1 MTRLNNW
8 DELKKRVSWGSVFG
22 GVVTVLAVSILLS
35 VLGSSIGLFMF
46 DPFADNPVSGIGTT
60 VGIGTAVALIVS
72 MIAGGF
78 VAGKL
83 AGVDGLIH
91 GFLVWGT
98 TLIVGAFFGV
108 LLTVGAAKLTMN
120 ALGAASS
127 VAGGVISGT
136 GSIVGSGVSALS
148 DQAKELFGGI
158 DFKVDLKDGEIPKDI
173 RAVLAKSKV
182 KELQPDYLQ
191 KQLENVK
198 TDLGKSVKKAIASP
212 EDADE
217 ILKNFLTRLKEQ
229 TNNWAKS
236 IDRNDLAKAL
246 ANNTNMSKAEAD
258 KAIKQY
264 TEIMRKASTEAD
276 KQIRN
281 LEQSLE
287 KATQEWQ
294 EVKQNTLEAADKAAD
309 AAARSALISFFA
321 LLIGAV
327 LWCLAGAYG
336 SRKTQERIDI

>member
-1 MTRLNNW
+1 
-8 DELKKRVSWGSVFG
+8 
-22 GVVTVLAVSILLS
+22 
-35 VLGSSIGLFMF
+35 
-46 DPFADNPVSGIGTT
+46 
-60 VGIGTAVALIVS
+60 
-72 MIAGGF
+72 
-78 VAGKL
+78 
-83 AGVDGLIH
+83 
-91 GFLVWGT
+91 
-98 TLIVGAFFGV
+98 FFGV

-148 DQAKELFGGI
+148 NQAKELFGGI

-327 LWCLAGAYG
+327 LCCLAGAYG

>member
-60 VGIGTAVALIVS
+60 VGIGTAVALIVN

-108 LLTVGAAKLTMN
+108 LLTVGAARLTMN

-212 EDADE
+212 EDTDE
-217 ILKNFLTRLKEQ
+217 IFKNFLTRLKEQ

-327 LWCLAGAYG
+327 LCCLAGAYG

>member
-108 LLTVGAAKLTMN
+108 LLTVGAARLTMN

-212 EDADE
+212 KDADE
-217 ILKNFLTRLKEQ
+217 IFKNFLTRLKEQ
-229 TNNWAKS
+229 TNNWTKS

-327 LWCLAGAYG
+327 LCCLAGAYG

>member
-108 LLTVGAAKLTMN
+108 LLTVGAARLTMN

-212 EDADE
+212 EDTDE
-217 ILKNFLTRLKEQ
+217 IFKNFLTRLKEQ

-264 TEIMRKASTEAD
+264 TEIMRKESTEAD

-327 LWCLAGAYG
+327 LCCLAGAYG

>member
-1 MTRLNNW
+1 
-8 DELKKRVSWGSVFG
+8 
-22 GVVTVLAVSILLS
+22 
-35 VLGSSIGLFMF
+35 MF

-60 VGIGTAVALIVS
+60 VGIGTALALIVS
-72 MIAGGF
+72 MVAGGF

-98 TLIVGAFFGV
+98 TLIVGAFFCV

-136 GSIVGSGVSALS
+136 GSIVGGGVSALS

-158 DFKVDLKDGEIPKDI
+158 DFKVDLKDGELPKDI
-173 RAVLAKSKV
+173 RAVLVKSKV

-191 KQLENVK
+191 KQLEGVK
-198 TDLGKSVKKAIASP
+198 ADFGKSVKKAVASP

-217 ILKNFLTRLKEQ
+217 IFKDFLAHLKKQ
-229 TNNWAKS
+229 ANNLAKS

-246 ANNTNMSKAEAD
+246 SNNTNMSKAEAD

-264 TEIMRKASTEAD
+264 MEIMHKATAEAD

-281 LEQSLE
+281 LEQNLD
-287 KATQEWQ
+287 KAIQEWQ
-294 EVKQNTLEAADKAAD
+294 EVKQNALETADKAAD
-309 AAARSALISFFA
+309 TAARSALISFFA
-321 LLIGAV
+321 ILIGAV
-327 LWCLAGAYG
+327 LCSLAGAYG

>member
-108 LLTVGAAKLTMN
+108 LLTVGAARLTMN

-173 RAVLAKSKV
+173 REVLAKSKV

-198 TDLGKSVKKAIASP
+198 SDLGKSVKKAIASP

-217 ILKNFLTRLKEQ
+217 IFKNFLTRLKEQ

-327 LWCLAGAYG
+327 LCCLAGAYG

>member
-1 MTRLNNW
+1 M
-8 DELKKRVSWGSVFG
+8 
-22 GVVTVLAVSILLS
+22 
-35 VLGSSIGLFMF
+35 
-46 DPFADNPVSGIGTT
+46 
-60 VGIGTAVALIVS
+60 
-72 MIAGGF
+72 
-78 VAGKL
+78 
-83 AGVDGLIH
+83 
-91 GFLVWGT
+91 
-98 TLIVGAFFGV
+98 
-108 LLTVGAAKLTMN
+108 
-120 ALGAASS
+120 
-127 VAGGVISGT
+127 
-136 GSIVGSGVSALS
+136 
-148 DQAKELFGGI
+148 
-158 DFKVDLKDGEIPKDI
+158 
-173 RAVLAKSKV
+173 
-182 KELQPDYLQ
+182 
-191 KQLENVK
+191 
-198 TDLGKSVKKAIASP
+198 
-212 EDADE
+212 
-217 ILKNFLTRLKEQ
+217 KEQ
-229 TNNWAKS
+229 TNNWTKS

-327 LWCLAGAYG
+327 LCCLAGAYG

>member
-108 LLTVGAAKLTMN
+108 LLTVGAARLTMN

-212 EDADE
+212 EDTDE
-217 ILKNFLTRLKEQ
+217 IFKNFLTRLKEQ

-236 IDRNDLAKAL
+236 IDRNDLSKAL

-327 LWCLAGAYG
+327 LCCLAGAYG

>member
-1 MTRLNNW
+1 MAHINNW
-8 DELKKRVSWGSVFG
+8 TELKKRVSWGSVFG

-35 VLGSSIGLFMF
+35 VLSSSIGLFMF

-60 VGIGTAVALIVS
+60 VGIGSAVALIVS
-72 MIAGGF
+72 MVAGGF

-98 TLIVGAFFGV
+98 TLIVGAFFCV
-108 LLTVGAAKLTMN
+108 LLTAGAAKLTMN

-158 DFKVDLKDGEIPKDI
+158 DFKADLKDGELPKDVQAI
-173 RAVLAKSKV
+173 LVKSKV

-191 KQLENVK
+191 KHLESVK
-198 TDLGKSVKKAIASP
+198 ADFGKSVKKAVASP
-212 EDADE
+212 EEADD
-217 ILKNFLTRLKEQ
+217 ILKGFLTRLKQQ
-229 TNNWAKS
+229 TNDLAKS
-236 IDRNDLAKAL
+236 IDRDDLAKAL

-264 TEIMRKASTEAD
+264 TEIMHKTTAEAD

-281 LEQSLE
+281 LEQNLD
-287 KATQEWQ
+287 KAVREWQ
-294 EVKQNTLEAADKAAD
+294 EVKQNALEAADKAANV
-309 AAARSALISFFA
+309 AARSALISFFA
-321 LLIGAV
+321 ILIGAV
-327 LWCLAGAYG
+327 LCSLAGAYG

>member
-1 MTRLNNW
+1 MTRLDNW
-8 DELKKRVSWGSVFG
+8 NELKKRVSWGSVFG

-60 VGIGTAVALIVS
+60 VGIGTALALIVS
-72 MIAGGF
+72 MVAGGF

-98 TLIVGAFFGV
+98 TLIVGAFFCV

-136 GSIVGSGVSALS
+136 GSIVGGGVSALS

-158 DFKVDLKDGEIPKDI
+158 DFKVDLKDGELPKDI
-173 RAVLAKSKV
+173 RAVLVKSKV

-191 KQLENVK
+191 KQLEGVK
-198 TDLGKSVKKAIASP
+198 ADFGKSVKKAVASP

-217 ILKNFLTRLKEQ
+217 IFKDFLAHLKKQ
-229 TNNWAKS
+229 ANNLAKS
-236 IDRNDLAKAL
+236 IDMN
-246 ANNTNMSKAEAD
+246 
-258 KAIKQY
+258 
-264 TEIMRKASTEAD
+264 
-276 KQIRN
+276 
-281 LEQSLE
+281 
-287 KATQEWQ
+287 
-294 EVKQNTLEAADKAAD
+294 
-309 AAARSALISFFA
+309 
-321 LLIGAV
+321 
-327 LWCLAGAYG
+327 
-336 SRKTQERIDI
+336 

>member
-217 ILKNFLTRLKEQ
+217 IFKNFLTRLKEQ
-229 TNNWAKS
+229 TNNWTKS

-264 TEIMRKASTEAD
+264 TAIMRKASTEAD

-327 LWCLAGAYG
+327 LCCLAGAYG

>member
-60 VGIGTAVALIVS
+60 VVIDTAVALIVS

-108 LLTVGAAKLTMN
+108 LLTVGAARLTMN

-212 EDADE
+212 EDTDE
-217 ILKNFLTRLKEQ
+217 IFKNFLTRLKEQ

-327 LWCLAGAYG
+327 LCCLAGAYG

>member
-1 MTRLNNW
+1 M
-8 DELKKRVSWGSVFG
+8 
-22 GVVTVLAVSILLS
+22 
-35 VLGSSIGLFMF
+35 
-46 DPFADNPVSGIGTT
+46 
-60 VGIGTAVALIVS
+60 
-72 MIAGGF
+72 
-78 VAGKL
+78 
-83 AGVDGLIH
+83 
-91 GFLVWGT
+91 
-98 TLIVGAFFGV
+98 
-108 LLTVGAAKLTMN
+108 
-120 ALGAASS
+120 
-127 VAGGVISGT
+127 
-136 GSIVGSGVSALS
+136 
-148 DQAKELFGGI
+148 
-158 DFKVDLKDGEIPKDI
+158 KDGEIPKDI

-217 ILKNFLTRLKEQ
+217 IFKNFLTRLKEQ

-327 LWCLAGAYG
+327 LCCLAGAYG

>member
-127 VAGGVISGT
+127 VAGGVIYGT
-136 GSIVGSGVSALS
+136 GSIVGSGVSSHS
-148 DQAKELFGGI
+148 DKAKKLFGGI

-217 ILKNFLTRLKEQ
+217 IFKNFLTRLKEQ
-229 TNNWAKS
+229 TNNWTKS

-327 LWCLAGAYG
+327 LCCLAGAYG

>member
-98 TLIVGAFFGV
+98 TP
-108 LLTVGAAKLTMN
+108 
-120 ALGAASS
+120 
-127 VAGGVISGT
+127 
-136 GSIVGSGVSALS
+136 IVGSGVSALS

-327 LWCLAGAYG
+327 LCCLAGAYG

>member
-108 LLTVGAAKLTMN
+108 LLTVGAARLTMN

-327 LWCLAGAYG
+327 LCCLAGAYG

>member
-108 LLTVGAAKLTMN
+108 LLTVGAARLTMN

-173 RAVLAKSKV
+173 RVVLAKSKV

-327 LWCLAGAYG
+327 LCCLAGAYG

>member
-1 MTRLNNW
+1 MTRLNNLM
-8 DELKKRVSWGSVFG
+8 DLKKRVSWGSVFG

-108 LLTVGAAKLTMN
+108 LLTVGAARLTMN

-246 ANNTNMSKAEAD
+246 ANSTNMSKAEAD

-327 LWCLAGAYG
+327 LCCLAGAYG

>member
-1 MTRLNNW
+1 MAHINNW
-8 DELKKRVSWGSVFG
+8 TELKKRVSWGSVFG

-60 VGIGTAVALIVS
+60 VGIGTALALIVS
-72 MIAGGF
+72 MVAGGF

-98 TLIVGAFFGV
+98 TLIVGAFFCV

-136 GSIVGSGVSALS
+136 GSIVGGGVSALS

-158 DFKVDLKDGEIPKDI
+158 DFKVDLKDGELPKDI
-173 RAVLAKSKV
+173 RAVLVKSKV

-191 KQLENVK
+191 KQLEGVK
-198 TDLGKSVKKAIASP
+198 ADFGKSVKKAVASP

-217 ILKNFLTRLKEQ
+217 IFKDFLAHLKKQ
-229 TNNWAKS
+229 ANNLAKS

-246 ANNTNMSKAEAD
+246 SNNTNMSKAEAD

-264 TEIMRKASTEAD
+264 MEIMHKATAEAD

-281 LEQSLE
+281 LEQNLD
-287 KATQEWQ
+287 KAIQEWQ
-294 EVKQNTLEAADKAAD
+294 EVKQNALETADKAAD
-309 AAARSALISFFA
+309 TAARSALISFFA
-321 LLIGAV
+321 ILIGAV
-327 LWCLAGAYG
+327 LCSLAGAYG

>member
-1 MTRLNNW
+1 MTRLDNW
-8 DELKKRVSWGSVFG
+8 NELKKRVSWGSVLG

-35 VLGSSIGLFMF
+35 VLGSSIGLYMF

-60 VGIGTAVALIVS
+60 VGIGTAIALIVS
-72 MIAGGF
+72 MVAGGF

-98 TLIVGAFFGV
+98 TLIVGAFFCV

-136 GSIVGSGVSALS
+136 GSIVGGGVSALS
-148 DQAKELFGGI
+148 DHAKELFGGI
-158 DFKVDLKDGEIPKDI
+158 DFKVDLKDGELPKDI
-173 RAVLAKSKV
+173 RAVLVKSKV

-191 KQLENVK
+191 KQLEGVK
-198 TDLGKSVKKAIASP
+198 ADFGKSVKKAVASP

-217 ILKNFLTRLKEQ
+217 IFKDFLAHLKKQ
-229 TNNWAKS
+229 ANNLAKS
-236 IDRNDLAKAL
+236 IDRNDLTKAL
-246 ANNTNMSKAEAD
+246 SNNTNMSKAEAD

-264 TEIMRKASTEAD
+264 MEIMDKATAEVD

-281 LEQSLE
+281 LEQNLD
-287 KATQEWQ
+287 KAIQEWQ
-294 EVKQNTLEAADKAAD
+294 EVKQNALETADKAAD

-321 LLIGAV
+321 ILIGAV
-327 LWCLAGAYG
+327 LCSLAGAYG
-336 SRKTQERIDI
+336 CRKTQERIDI

>member
-108 LLTVGAAKLTMN
+108 LLTVGAASLTMN

-212 EDADE
+212 EDTDE
-217 ILKNFLTRLKEQ
+217 IFKNFLTRLKEQ
-229 TNNWAKS
+229 TNNWTKS

-327 LWCLAGAYG
+327 LCCLAGAYG

>member
-1 MTRLNNW
+1 MTRLDNW
-8 DELKKRVSWGSVFG
+8 NELKKRVSWGSVFG

-60 VGIGTAVALIVS
+60 VGIGTALALIVS
-72 MIAGGF
+72 MVAGGF

-98 TLIVGAFFGV
+98 TLIVGAFFCV

-136 GSIVGSGVSALS
+136 GSIVGGGVSALS

-158 DFKVDLKDGEIPKDI
+158 DFKVDLKDGELPKDI
-173 RAVLAKSKV
+173 RAVLVKSKV

-191 KQLENVK
+191 KQLEGVK
-198 TDLGKSVKKAIASP
+198 ADFGKSVKKAVASP

-217 ILKNFLTRLKEQ
+217 IFKDFLAHLKKQ
-229 TNNWAKS
+229 ANNLAKS

-246 ANNTNMSKAEAD
+246 SNNTNMSKAEAD

-264 TEIMRKASTEAD
+264 MEIMHKATAEAD

-281 LEQSLE
+281 LEQNLD
-287 KATQEWQ
+287 KAIQEWQ
-294 EVKQNTLEAADKAAD
+294 EVKQNALEPADKAAD
-309 AAARSALISFFA
+309 TAARSALISFFA
-321 LLIGAV
+321 ILIGAV
-327 LWCLAGAYG
+327 LCSLAGAYG

>member
-246 ANNTNMSKAEAD
+246 ANNTNMPKAEAD

-327 LWCLAGAYG
+327 LCCLAGAYG

>member
-294 EVKQNTLEAADKAAD
+294 EVKQNTLEAADKASD

-327 LWCLAGAYG
+327 LCCLAGAYG

>member
-148 DQAKELFGGI
+148 NQAKELFGGI

-327 LWCLAGAYG
+327 LCCLAGAYG

>member
-1 MTRLNNW
+1 MTRLDNW
-8 DELKKRVSWGSVFG
+8 NELKKRVSWGSVLG

-35 VLGSSIGLFMF
+35 VLGSSIGLYMF

-60 VGIGTAVALIVS
+60 VGIGTAIALIVS
-72 MIAGGF
+72 MVAGGF

-98 TLIVGAFFGV
+98 TLIVGAFFCV

-136 GSIVGSGVSALS
+136 GSIVGGGVSALS
-148 DQAKELFGGI
+148 DHAKELFGGI
-158 DFKVDLKDGEIPKDI
+158 DFKVDLKDGELPKDI
-173 RAVLAKSKV
+173 RAVLVKSKV

-191 KQLENVK
+191 KQLEGVK
-198 TDLGKSVKKAIASP
+198 ADFGKSVKKAVASP

-217 ILKNFLTRLKEQ
+217 IFKDFLAHLKKQ
-229 TNNWAKS
+229 ANNLAKS
-236 IDRNDLAKAL
+236 IDRNDLTKAL
-246 ANNTNMSKAEAD
+246 SNNTNMSKAEAD

-264 TEIMRKASTEAD
+264 MEIMDKATAEVD

-281 LEQSLE
+281 LEQNLD
-287 KATQEWQ
+287 KAIQEWQ
-294 EVKQNTLEAADKAAD
+294 EVKQNALETADKVAD

-321 LLIGAV
+321 ILIGAV
-327 LWCLAGAYG
+327 LCSLAGAYG
-336 SRKTQERIDI
+336 CRKTQERIDI

>member
-1 MTRLNNW
+1 MTCLNNW
-8 DELKKRVSWGSVFG
+8 NELKKRVSWGSVLG

-72 MIAGGF
+72 MVAGGF

-83 AGVDGLIH
+83 AGMDGLIH

-98 TLIVGAFFGV
+98 TLIVGVFFCV
-108 LLTVGAAKLTMN
+108 LLTVGAAKFTMN

-136 GSIVGSGVSALS
+136 GSIVGGGVSALS

-158 DFKVDLKDGEIPKDI
+158 DFKVDLKDGELPKDI
-173 RAVLAKSKV
+173 RAALVKSKV

-191 KQLENVK
+191 KQLEGVK
-198 TDLGKSVKKAIASP
+198 ADFGKSVKKAVASP

-217 ILKNFLTRLKEQ
+217 IFKGFLVRLKEQ
-229 TNNWAKS
+229 TNNLAKS
-236 IDRNDLAKAL
+236 IDRNDLAKVL
-246 ANNTNMSKAEAD
+246 SNNTDMSKTEAD

-264 TEIMRKASTEAD
+264 TEIMHKATTEAD

-281 LEQSLE
+281 LEQNLD
-287 KATQEWQ
+287 KAVQEWQ
-294 EVKQNTLEAADKAAD
+294 DVKQKALEAADKAAD

-321 LLIGAV
+321 ILIGAV
-327 LWCLAGAYG
+327 LCSLAGAYG
-336 SRKTQERIDI
+336 SRKTQERIDM

>member
-108 LLTVGAAKLTMN
+108 LLTVGAARLTMN

-198 TDLGKSVKKAIASP
+198 TDLGKSV
-212 EDADE
+212 
-217 ILKNFLTRLKEQ
+217 
-229 TNNWAKS
+229 
-236 IDRNDLAKAL
+236 
-246 ANNTNMSKAEAD
+246 
-258 KAIKQY
+258 
-264 TEIMRKASTEAD
+264 
-276 KQIRN
+276 
-281 LEQSLE
+281 
-287 KATQEWQ
+287 
-294 EVKQNTLEAADKAAD
+294 
-309 AAARSALISFFA
+309 
-321 LLIGAV
+321 
-327 LWCLAGAYG
+327 
-336 SRKTQERIDI
+336 